1 MYRILLLLVFVAA
14 SAPTLAQD
22 AEPEPQTLFT
32 NVHVFDGKNEKLL
45 ENANVLV
52 EGNLIKTV
60 SKDAIE
66 ADGAKVV
73 DGGGQTLM
81 PGLIDMHW
89 HSNFATLS
97 VPQALNTDLAY
108 HALNAA
114 KANEDALLR
123 GFTTVR
129 DMAGNVF
136 SLHKLTDAGVF
147 DGPRIFPSGPAISQT
162 SGHSDWRPATGR
174 PSISLHRSI
183 IRSARATSWS
193 PTESRRC

>member
-73 DGGGQTLM
+73 DGGGRTLM
-81 PGLIDMHW
+81 PGLIDMH
-89 HSNFATLS
+89 
-97 VPQALNTDLAY
+97 
-108 HALNAA
+108 
-114 KANEDALLR
+114 
-123 GFTTVR
+123 
-129 DMAGNVF
+129 
-136 SLHKLTDAGVF
+136 
-147 DGPRIFPSGPAISQT
+147 
-162 SGHSDWRPATGR
+162 
-174 PSISLHRSI
+174 
-183 IRSARATSWS
+183 
-193 PTESRRC
+193 